1 MFGEM
6 LKRLRVDK
14 MNLSLRKAAKLIP
27 SSGRKGHLSHTYLFH
42 LETNDKPLSLE
53 NLVRICNAYGYRVE
67 ISAIRLIPGS
77 SEEVV
82 SWIV

>member
-1 MFGEM
+1 M

-14 MNLSLRKAAKLIP
+14 LELSLRKAAEKV
-27 SSGRKGHLSHTYLFH
+27 GFSHTFLFYI
-42 LETNDKPLSLE
+42 ERNDKPLSLE